1 MIRSPNVPTPAL
13 PFSTAAVPARP
24 IIPLPDAPIEY
35 PPVEQPEEE
44 PEEEPER
51 PGERPS
57 EPFHI
62 PAPAEPVPALPGV

>member
-1 MIRSPNVPTPAL
+1 MIRLPLYPTPAL
-13 PFSTAAVPARP
+13 PCSTAAVPARP

-44 PEEEPER
+44 PEDIPEH
-51 PGERPS
+51 PGERPA
-57 EPFHI
+57 EPVHV